1 MEPGKTFIRVI
12 TPVLFPCCQ
21 VESGQLWAV
30 LVSPIASI
38 LGLMSVLV
46 TGGAGYIGS
55 HVARILSESGSEV
68 VVVDNLSTGLN
79 SRVSG
84 LPSLNLE
91 LSAEG
96 ATASLEQL
104 MAQHKVTA
112 VVHLAALKQVGQS
125 VLQPEEYFQKNL
137 GGQANLLTAM
147 KNQGVSKLVFSSSA
161 ASYGVPDVDLVSED
175 QRPEPINPYGQTKLI
190 GEWMAKNAET
200 AWGLRH
206 VSLRYFNVAG
216 AGWPDLA
223 DTQKLNLIPIVFAA
237 LKEGSKPKVFGD
249 DYQTPDGSCIRDY
262 VHVMDLAKAHVAAL
276 DYLENDSRPHAV
288 FNVGTG
294 QGSSVFEVMDQIRK
308 TTGIDFEHEI
318 APRRAGDPPRLIAD
332 VSRIEQTINW
342 KSKNG
347 LEEIVDSAWQALN
360 K

>member
-1 MEPGKTFIRVI
+1 
-12 TPVLFPCCQ
+12 
-21 VESGQLWAV
+21 
-30 LVSPIASI
+30 
-38 LGLMSVLV
+38 LGLP
-46 TGGAGYIGS
+46 T
-55 HVARILSESGSEV
+55 
-68 VVVDNLSTGLN
+68 T
-79 SRVSG
+79 
-84 LPSLNLE
+84 NLE
-91 LSAEG
+91 LSDPS
-96 ATASLEQL
+96 ATNTLEQL
-104 MAQHKVTA
+104 IKAHKVTA
-112 VVHLAALKQVGQS
+112 VVHLAALKQVGES
-125 VLQPEEYFQKNL
+125 VSKPEEYFLKNL

-147 KNQGVSKLVFSSSA
+147 RNTGVKKLVFSSSA
-161 ASYGVPDVDLVSED
+161 ASYGVPDVDLVSEG

-200 AWGLRH
+200 AWGLAH

-237 LKEGSKPKVFGD
+237 LKDGTAPKVFGN

-276 DYLENDSRPHAV
+276 EYLNTTTREHDV

-294 QGSSVFEVMDQIRK
+294 IGSSVLEVMQQIK
-308 TTGIDFEHEI
+308 QTTGNDFEYEI

-332 VSRIEQTINW
+332 VQRINQVMNW
-342 KSKNG
+342 KSENG
-347 LEEIVDSAWQALN
+347 LAEIVESAWRAL